1 MKIIK
6 NDLYNKYTKQVIGFD
21 TDFKKLTK
29 EDLHDC
35 FKFHCVNL
43 RVLDEVV
50 NYIYELIQKDK
61 KKED

>member
-1 MKIIK
+1 MKLIK

-21 TDFKKLTK
+21 TDFKKITK
-29 EDLHDC
+29 EDLVDC

-50 NYIYELIQKDK
+50 NYIYELIQKDN